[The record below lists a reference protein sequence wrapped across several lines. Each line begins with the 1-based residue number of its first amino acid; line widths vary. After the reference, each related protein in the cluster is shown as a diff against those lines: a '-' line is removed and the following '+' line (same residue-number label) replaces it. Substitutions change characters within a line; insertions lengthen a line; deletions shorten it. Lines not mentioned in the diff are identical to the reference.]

1 MYVLQ
6 NKAQRSETF
15 CVKFEQGVSCLAV
28 LAKYKKACVK
38 INWNQSIE
46 MPEKRLVLQY

>member
-1 MYVLQ
+1 MLALQ
-6 NKAQRSETF
+6 SKLQRSETF

-28 LAKYKKACVK
+28 LAKYKKICVK
-38 INWNQSIE
+38 INGNQSIE